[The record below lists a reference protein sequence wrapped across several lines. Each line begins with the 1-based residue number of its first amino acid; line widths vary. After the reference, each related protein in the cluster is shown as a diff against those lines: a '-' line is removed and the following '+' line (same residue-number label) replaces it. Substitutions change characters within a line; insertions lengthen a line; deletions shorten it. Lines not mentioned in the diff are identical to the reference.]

1 MRLIVLCCK
10 NNCVVY
16 IQYFIKGV
24 LEKKKKRHLNSSFL
38 QTESLFT

>member
-24 LEKKKKRHLNSSFL
+24 LEKKKKKGI
-38 QTESLFT
+38 